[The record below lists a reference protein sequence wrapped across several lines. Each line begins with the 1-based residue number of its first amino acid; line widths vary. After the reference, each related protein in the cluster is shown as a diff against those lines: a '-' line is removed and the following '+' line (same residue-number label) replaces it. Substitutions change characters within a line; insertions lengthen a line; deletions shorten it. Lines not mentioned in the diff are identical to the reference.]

1 MHKRLEDAEEMKMMK
16 ASGYKFMVKATIKPN
31 TVPGSE
37 FVAGFY
43 DIIKPTNKEIENF
56 MRKHGA
62 TDGFDQFAIT
72 EL

>member
-1 MHKRLEDAEEMKMMK
+1 MHERLEDQKEMEMMK

-37 FVAGFY
+37 FVVGFY
-43 DIIKPTNKEIENF
+43 DVVKPTAKEIENF
-56 MRKHGA
+56 MRKRGA
-62 TDGFDQFAIT
+62 TDGFDQYVVT